1 MEQELLQIQE
11 VPRRLRGI
19 RRAVG
24 IGVVLERSVKGGGDD
39 EEPDRPEHRGDE
51 LDDQKV
57 RPDHRGVLDAL
68 VHTDDG
74 VLPYKREQSEPLLL
88 SRKRLRTAGCCHPS
102 PTSGKGGEGRA
113 AQNESWSQGRRYP
126 VYESRIVK
134 KKSSVPMTQLNS
146 RGGLYEP
153 V

>member
-39 EEPDRPEHRGDE
+39 EESDRPEHRGDE

-68 VHTDDG
+68 VHPDDR
-74 VLPYKREQSEPLLL
+74 VLPYKREQSAPLLL
-88 SRKRLRTAGCCHPS
+88 SSKRLRTAGSCHPT
-102 PTSGKGGEGRA
+102 PTSGKCGEGRG
-113 AQNESWSQGRRYP
+113 GRREGNP
-126 VYESRIVK
+126 SSDTRQAPPACPLSVSGGPAGSGSR
-134 KKSSVPMTQLNS
+134 P
-146 RGGLYEP
+146 
-153 V
+153 